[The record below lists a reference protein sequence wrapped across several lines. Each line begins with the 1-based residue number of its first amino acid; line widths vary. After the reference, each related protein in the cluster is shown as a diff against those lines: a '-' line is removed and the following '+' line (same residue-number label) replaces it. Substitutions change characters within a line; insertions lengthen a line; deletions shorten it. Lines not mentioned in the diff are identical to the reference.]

1 LLRAA
6 ERGRFVEMRSAPLVL
21 AALAGLAACS
31 PGSDVP
37 AAERGVA
44 AFHAALD
51 SGRYGAIYAASSDE
65 MKRPTSAEDLTRLLA
80 AVHGRLGRLRAGS
93 TRSWNDSRTTS
104 GRFVTIDYA
113 ATYERGAAE
122 ENFVFRIDD
131 GRAALA
137 GYHVDSRALVEA
149 PVQPPPQSGVNP

>member
-1 LLRAA
+1 MA
-6 ERGRFVEMRSAPLVL
+6 MRSAPPLL

-31 PGSDVP
+31 PGIDVP

-51 SGRYGAIYAASSDE
+51 AGRYGAIYSASSDE
-65 MKRPTSAEDLTRLLA
+65 MKRTTSAEDLTRLLE
-80 AVHGRLGRLRAGS
+80 AVRGRLGRFRAGS
-93 TRSWNDSRTTS
+93 TRNWNDSRTTS
-104 GRFVTIDYA
+104 GRFVTLDYA
-113 ATYERGAAE
+113 ASYERGAAE

-137 GYHVDSRALVEA
+137 GYHVDSRSLIEPSTQPA
-149 PVQPPPQSGVNP
+149 PVEPSLNQ

>member
-1 LLRAA
+1 
-6 ERGRFVEMRSAPLVL
+6 MRSGPLFL

-51 SGRYGAIYAASSDE
+51 SGRYGEIYAASSAE
-65 MKRPTSAEDLTRLLA
+65 MKQTTSVQDFTKLLE
-80 AVHGRLGRLRAGS
+80 AVHGRLGRFRAGT

-104 GRFVTIDYA
+104 GRFVSLDYA
-113 ATYERGAAE
+113 ATYERGGAV

-131 GRAALA
+131 ARAALA

-149 PVQPPPQSGVNP
+149 PEPPQPSANQ

>member
-1 LLRAA
+1 MRRAP
-6 ERGRFVEMRSAPLVL
+6 FLV

-44 AFHAALD
+44 AFHATLD
-51 SGRYGAIYAASSDE
+51 AGRYGAIYSASSEE
-65 MKRPTSAEDLTRLLA
+65 MRRTTSAEDFTRLLE
-80 AVHGRLGRLRAGS
+80 AVHGRLGRFRAGT

-104 GRFVTIDYA
+104 GRFVTIDYT
-113 ATYERGAAE
+113 ATYERGAAD

-149 PVQPPPQSGVNP
+149 PVQPPPEPAEPSENR

>member
-1 LLRAA
+1 
-6 ERGRFVEMRSAPLVL
+6 MRSAPLFL
-21 AALAGLAACS
+21 AALGGLAACS

-51 SGRYGAIYAASSDE
+51 AERYAAIYAASSAE
-65 MKRPTSAEDLTRLLA
+65 MKRTTSAEDLSRLLA
-80 AVHGRLGRLRAGS
+80 AVHGRFGRFRAGS

-104 GRFVTIDYA
+104 GRFVTLDYT
-113 ATYERGAAE
+113 ATYERGAVA

-131 GRAALA
+131 GQVALA
-137 GYHVDSRALVEA
+137 GYHVDPRSMIDVE
-149 PVQPPPQSGVNP
+149 PEPPPAEPSLNH